1 MIHIAI
7 PATGEYRKWA
17 EVTAAS
23 AVSGSSLPVQVHYI
37 DWKVIKRSRLE
48 RLGSWHGSAIAF
60 SRLYLAEL
68 FPDLDWIITCD
79 ADVLFRG
86 DIAELWALRD
96 DNVSFIAHKDCPLPP
111 HPYTQSHYDWYK
123 KNGFKIKDW
132 SSYFADGMGLVN
144 LKRWREKGY
153 QQEFERLALMYN
165 DWPSPDMMILNYVLQ
180 DDKKLLPVEWDCF
193 SGDENADVDWSKSGA
208 VHFVEDTP
216 WRRYK
221 ITHLASDLV
230 EEWWDVADRIGV
242 TSTTKGVRGCRNLLD
257 WAWRRALFVF
267 LKRNQWILK
276 LNRKLWL
283 HFRSTRGVNAISPKN
298 TSRSSV
304 LHIIPGINDPTC
316 GIAVAAKMLI
326 KRGVGANG
334 EVWVHSMWTPMIVK
348 ASFKALLTGKKL
360 VRMPHGCTD
369 PTKLKHHWYKKF
381 WVAPVERWLFRRA
394 YKIIA
399 TCEDEVKWIR
409 EFEPK
414 VKKIE
419 ILPLFSEDSVRGRK
433 CSSLIRSSAERRDR
447 DDGELRLLY
456 IGRLHPLKGVEFLLQ
471 AMGEYQKTFSRM
483 CLKIIGKDEGERDKL
498 LQTAKAYGLN
508 VEFCGV
514 VSEEEK
520 ERAWDW
526 CDVLVLPT
534 LSENFGLVVAEAL
547 ERGRRV
553 ITTDGAPAWESS
565 VSGGSGAVVSSE
577 FGVQSSRS
585 GICSGY
591 GGRLLYLK
599 GYKDGSAR
607 RRVELLKNALSQV
620 IRK

>member
-1 MIHIAI
+1 MKKHFLRYSIIIPFFNAERFLRQCLDSVVAQTFEDWECLCIDDGSEDEGLRIAEEYAARDPRIRCVSKQTNMGVGAARNDGVKLSRGKYLVFVDADDRLSPDALQLLSEETADIVTYLAMSDKLTADAMATQKRILEVAELPNDAYAKVFDALGGNLLAWNAIYLRERMGDVEFPGIINSEDLVYSARAFAKARTIAI
-7 PATGEYRKWA
+7 GLPCWYIHRNVEG
-17 EVTAAS
+17 S
-23 AVSGSSLPVQVHYI
+23 AVNSH
-37 DWKVIKRSRLE
+37 
-48 RLGSWHGSAIAF
+48 SWRRVSDTLKSIPLIFDGCCRCIRGWRMWYVLMRKLAMHFI
-60 SRLYLAEL
+60 LHVLAEI
-68 FPDLDWIITCD
+68 PRSINR
-79 ADVLFRG
+79 RG
-86 DIAELWALRD
+86 
-96 DNVSFIAHKDCPLPP
+96 
-111 HPYTQSHYDWYK
+111 
-123 KNGFKIKDW
+123 
-132 SSYFADGMGLVN
+132 
-144 LKRWREKGY
+144 
-153 QQEFERLALMYN
+153 
-165 DWPSPDMMILNYVLQ
+165 
-180 DDKKLLPVEWDCF
+180 
-193 SGDENADVDWSKSGA
+193 
-208 VHFVEDTP
+208 
-216 WRRYK
+216 
-221 ITHLASDLV
+221 
-230 EEWWDVADRIGV
+230 
-242 TSTTKGVRGCRNLLD
+242 
-257 WAWRRALFVF
+257 
-267 LKRNQWILK
+267 
-276 LNRKLWL
+276 
-283 HFRSTRGVNAISPKN
+283 
-298 TSRSSV
+298 SSV

-433 CSSLIRSSAERRDR
+433 CGSLIRSSAERRDR

-508 VEFCGV
+508 IEFCGV

-547 ERGRRV
+547 VRGRRV